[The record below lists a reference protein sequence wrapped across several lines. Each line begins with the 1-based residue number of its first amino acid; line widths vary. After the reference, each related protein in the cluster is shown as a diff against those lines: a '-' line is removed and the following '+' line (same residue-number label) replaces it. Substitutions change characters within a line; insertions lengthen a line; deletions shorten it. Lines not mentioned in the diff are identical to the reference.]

1 LAIEF
6 ALRVDG
12 IYTITCSEQEPVDPL
27 DKQFIPAQ
35 KVVMMITCTTTA
47 ATYFWAYL

>member
-1 LAIEF
+1 MEF
-6 ALRVDG
+6 ALWSDG
-12 IYTITCSEQEPVDPL
+12 IYTITCSEQEPDDPL
-27 DKQFIPAQ
+27 DKRFIQAQ

>member
-1 LAIEF
+1 MELAFRI
-6 ALRVDG
+6 DG

-27 DKQFIPAQ
+27 DKHFIQAQ